1 MKEAPIVEPKAEYT
15 VEELYD
21 NLPCTLVDLGTRAD
35 LNEVTIARIR
45 DGKPARRSTVN
56 RLLLV
61 MSEIYQRPL
70 SLTNV
75 TGINVQVNKR
85 LEKKQ
90 MAETSREGGQE
101 KKAA

>member
-1 MKEAPIVEPKAEYT
+1 MEPKAKYT
-15 VEELYD
+15 IEELYD

-70 SLTNV
+70 SLANV
-75 TGINVQVNKR
+75 AGINVQVNKR
-85 LEKKQ
+85 QEKKRTE
-90 MAETSREGGQE
+90 ASHEGGQE